1 MRSVDVG
8 YSYSSAGLY
17 LSCEVERVCPFMLL
31 HASAT
36 FQLHAYAGCQL
47 ARMYTVVSTD
57 RINANPNPLSCVD
70 LVPYIAYNSVSK
82 SVVGEEIR
90 KSGSRNTMVTSNFSP
105 EV

>member
-1 MRSVDVG
+1 
-8 YSYSSAGLY
+8 
-17 LSCEVERVCPFMLL
+17 MLL